1 MKITFIFKQIIST
14 VMVLVA
20 LAFGQT
26 AQAMVTEPMTFDGY
40 SNTEGNTS
48 LHVWRIQGFLGTASS
63 QQPVSGTSQTFDN
76 AQVINVGGNRVTING
91 TLNFTVT
98 NTFTDV
104 YTGSV
109 VTLVFES
116 SHFWFY
122 GATVKT
128 LSDANVTGCTYS
140 TSSNKNTITVTIP
153 QGKTFGKV
161 YLDFVPNAP
170 MTNSNTTVTVPAG
183 DYWVSDANHKPK
195 PMPTVTYGNTTLTQ
209 GTDYTLS
216 WSNNGSAGTGTVTVS
231 GGGNYAG
238 SATGTFPIRWATYTV
253 HFDKNNNDAT
263 GTMSDQQFTYHTA
276 QNLTANA
283 FGRTG
288 YSFEGWSTTP
298 NGAVAY
304 TDQQSVN
311 NLSVN
316 DGEIINLYAKWTLT
330 NYHITYD
337 LDGGSVAITNPNTY
351 KVTTPTFTLNNP
363 TQPGFTFDGWTGT
376 DLAEPTQTVTI
387 AQGSTGN
394 RSYTANW
401 TRFAY
406 VLVLENGITAT
417 PSPAATYNSIKYYTP
432 GTEITLSYNGTPPS
446 GFDFLGFYVNGS
458 PIEGNTF
465 VMPAND
471 VTVTTNF
478 NGLPWEGAGTSDY
491 PYIILNA
498 DQLDMLATRLNTGIG
513 DDYASNGYSG
523 KYFKLGADINYNPN
537 ELINGENYTAIGN
550 DYGNENYQFNG
561 TFDGDNHI
569 ISGIRINKPDYY
581 LQGLFGEI
589 ASSGTVKN
597 VILDDAVVI
606 GRNCVGG
613 IAGNKLGTIENCRVI
628 NTNITGNSLVGGIA
642 GHSAN
647 QTIENNMVLNTAIT
661 CDDSELIVTGG
672 AIIGS
677 QQSGSIGYNYY
688 HNCTLNGVASNI
700 GCGVANIG
708 NIIVGDLT
716 SHNGA
721 VQAYTLTLS
730 PHITATPVANATY
743 DGILYYTEGT
753 EITLGSK
760 NGYTITSATLIY
772 GDNNYNIEPIGGV
785 YSFTMPAADV
795 RVTTTLAT
803 LEASY
808 ELFSGDLVEGDY
820 LIVYNLNG
828 NLYTM
833 NNVISNHAFQYE
845 VVNVIDNVI
854 TTDNADIVW
863 HIAPYSDDSW
873 TIYNAAIGKYAG
885 GRLAQSG
892 AKLYDET
899 DYCAIWTVG
908 SSYSFQNCDD
918 RFLGFR
924 TLGTAIIGFNVGDLD
939 PYNPIYTNLLLYKKV
954 EAPTGNYTFD
964 STTGELTLISGE
976 FNKDNKW
983 GSEVTPSAVTS
994 VTATDQVSFTGDCT
1008 DLFRGFEN
1016 CTSMDLNSVNT
1027 VNVTNMAG
1035 MFHNCSS
1042 LQSLDL
1048 SGWNTAGVLD
1058 MTSMFKNCSSLV
1070 TIYVGTAWSTENVTL
1085 SSEVFYNCISIVGGN
1100 GCPYVSTYYWYCD
1113 PGLTY
1118 AHIDMPDNPG
1128 YLTGRFNKDIAGYQ
1142 DDESGWYLIASPI
1155 STPITLTEGEGILA
1169 NDYDLYR
1176 FNQSGAN
1183 GEWENYKA
1191 HPEFTTLVNGQGYL
1205 YANSEDV
1212 KLSFTGVPYSGD
1224 GTVTLDKDD
1233 NADLSGWNLVGNPF
1247 AETAYID
1254 RDFYYVMNDGGSEI
1268 IVAERSNNYVEAM
1281 EGIFVHADEDGETM
1295 TFTTEAPSKGSGNNE
1310 SLVINL
1316 GNGNRGSVIDRSIVC
1331 FDGKNT
1337 LPKLQIFDGS
1347 TKLYIPQ
1354 EGTDYAMV
1362 SSDRQSNIPLNFKA
1376 KEFGKY
1382 TINFN
1387 GTDMNNIK
1395 LIDKFE
1401 NLVVDLNEN
1410 NSYTF
1415 VGSPSDRQARFIIT
1429 FNGSEHFE
1437 SSDNSIFAYQSGNDI
1452 IVNGEGELQV
1462 FDVMGRMIM
1471 QKHVNGVE
1479 TWRAAS
1485 LQTGVYILKL
1495 NENTQKI
1502 VIK

>member
-40 SNTEGNTS
+40 SNTNGNTS
-48 LHVWRIQGFLGTASS
+48 LHVWRIQGFLGMASS

-76 AQVINVGGNRVTING
+76 VQVINVGGNRVTING

-140 TSSNKNTITVTIP
+140 TNSNKNTITVTIP

-183 DYWVSDANHKPK
+183 DYWVSDANHKPM

-216 WSNNGSAGTGTVTVS
+216 WSNNGSAGTGTVTVT
-231 GGGNYAG
+231 GAGNYAG
-238 SATGTFPIRWATYTV
+238 SATGTFPIRWATYTI
-253 HFDKNNNDAT
+253 HFDKNHNDAT

-283 FGRTG
+283 FSRTG

-316 DGEIINLYAKWTLT
+316 DGEIINFYAQLTPT
-330 NYHITYD
+330 NYHIAYNLNDGSANNPTTYN
-337 LDGGSVAITNPNTY
+337 VE
-351 KVTTPTFTLNNP
+351 TPTFTLNSP
-363 TQPGFTFDGWTGT
+363 VRPGYTFDGWTGT

-387 AQGSTGN
+387 AQGSTGD

-446 GFDFLGFYVNGS
+446 GLDFLGFYVNGS

-471 VTVTTNF
+471 VTVTINF

-550 DYGNENYQFNG
+550 DYGNANYQFKG

-628 NTNITGNSLVGGIA
+628 NTNITGNSMVGGIA
-642 GHSAN
+642 GHGAN

-700 GCGVANIG
+700 GCGIASIG
-708 NIIVGDLT
+708 NMIVGDIT
-716 SHNGA
+716 WDNAA

-730 PHITATPVANATY
+730 PHITATPAANATY

-760 NGYTITSATLIY
+760 DGYTITSATLIY
-772 GDNNYNIEPIGGV
+772 GGNNYNIEPIGGV

-795 RVTTTLAT
+795 SVTVM
-803 LEASY
+803 EISSDRY
-808 ELFSGDLVEGDY
+808 QLFTGNLVEGDY
-820 LIVYNLNG
+820 LIVYNLKG
-828 NLYTM
+828 NLYSM

-845 VVNVIDNVI
+845 VVNAIDNVI

-863 HIAPYSDDSW
+863 HIAPNSDGNW
-873 TIYNAAIGKYAG
+873 TIYNAAIEKYAG
-885 GRLAQSG
+885 GRHTQDGAQ
-892 AKLYDET
+892 LYDEI
-899 DYCAIWTVG
+899 DYCATWTVG
-908 SSYSFQNCDD
+908 SSYSFQNRDD

-924 TLGTAIIGFNVGDLD
+924 TYHTTIIGFCVMDLD
-939 PYNPIYTNLLLYKKV
+939 SYNPIYTNLLLYKKV
-954 EAPTGNYTFD
+954 EAPITETYTLEIE
-964 STTGELTLISGE
+964 G
-976 FNKDNKW
+976 
-983 GSEVTPSAVTS
+983 
-994 VTATDQVSFTGDCT
+994 
-1008 DLFRGFEN
+1008 
-1016 CTSMDLNSVNT
+1016 
-1027 VNVTNMAG
+1027 
-1035 MFHNCSS
+1035 
-1042 LQSLDL
+1042 
-1048 SGWNTAGVLD
+1048 
-1058 MTSMFKNCSSLV
+1058 
-1070 TIYVGTAWSTENVTL
+1070 
-1085 SSEVFYNCISIVGGN
+1085 YN
-1100 GCPYVSTYYWYCD
+1100 
-1113 PGLTY
+1113 
-1118 AHIDMPDNPG
+1118 
-1128 YLTGRFNKDIAGYQ
+1128 

-1155 STPITLTEGEGILA
+1155 STPITLTEGEGILT

-1212 KLSFTGVPYSGD
+1212 TLSFIGIPYSGY

-1254 RDFYYVMNDGGSEI
+1254 RDFYYVMNDAGSEI
-1268 IVAERSNNYVEAM
+1268 IVAERLNNYVEAM

-1295 TFTTEAPSKGSGNNE
+1295 TFTTEAPIKGSGNNE

-1316 GNGNRGSVIDRSIVC
+1316 GNGNRGSVIDRAIIC

-1362 SSDRQSNIPLNFKA
+1362 SSDRQSDIPLNFKA

-1401 NLVVDLNEN
+1401 NLVINLNEN
-1410 NSYTF
+1410 NTYTF
-1415 VGSPSDRQARFIIT
+1415 VGSPTDRQERFIIT

-1437 SSDNSIFAYQSGNDI
+1437 SSENSIFAYQSGTDI

-1495 NENTQKI
+1495 NEETQKI
-1502 VIK
+1502 IIK

>member
-1 MKITFIFKQIIST
+1 MKITFTFKQIIST

-40 SNTEGNTS
+40 SNTNGNTS
-48 LHVWRIQGFLGTASS
+48 LHVWRIQGFLGMASS

-76 AQVINVGGNRVTING
+76 VQVINVGGNRVTING

-170 MTNSNTTVTVPAG
+170 MTNSNTTVTVPDG
-183 DYWVSDANHKPK
+183 DYWVSDANHKPM

-216 WSNNGSAGTGTVTVS
+216 WSNNGSAGTGTVTVT
-231 GGGNYAG
+231 GGGNYTG
-238 SATGTFPIRWATYTV
+238 SATGTFPIRWATYTI
-253 HFDKNNNDAT
+253 HFDKNHNDAT

-283 FGRTG
+283 FSRTG
-288 YSFEGWSTTP
+288 CSFEGWSTTP

-351 KVTTPTFTLNNP
+351 WVTTPTFTLNNP

-387 AQGSTGN
+387 AQGSTGD

-446 GFDFLGFYVNGS
+446 GLDFLGFYVNGS

-471 VTVTTNF
+471 VTVTINF

-550 DYGNENYQFNG
+550 YDGNEDYQFKG

-569 ISGIRINKPDYY
+569 ISGIRINKPDYS
-581 LQGLFGEI
+581 LQGLFGTI
-589 ASSGTVKN
+589 AYSGTVKN

-606 GRNCVGG
+606 GSNFVGG

-642 GHSAN
+642 GGSAN
-647 QTIENNMVLNTAIT
+647 PKIENNLVLNTAIT
-661 CDDSELIVTGG
+661 YDNTENYNCGG

-677 QQSGSIGYNYY
+677 QQTGYIGDNYY

-700 GCGVANIG
+700 GCGVASIG
-708 NIIVGDLT
+708 NMIVGDIT
-716 SHNGA
+716 WDNAA
-721 VQAYTLTLS
+721 VQAYTLSLS

-760 NGYTITSATLIY
+760 DGYTITSATLIY
-772 GDNNYNIEPIGGV
+772 GGNNYNIEPIGGV

-795 RVTTTLAT
+795 SVTVM
-803 LEASY
+803 EISSDRY
-808 ELFSGDLVEGDY
+808 QLFTGNLVEGDY
-820 LIVYNLNG
+820 LIVYNLKG
-828 NLYTM
+828 NLYSM

-845 VVNVIDNVI
+845 VVNAIDNVI

-863 HIAPYSDDSW
+863 HIAPYSDGNW

-885 GRLAQSG
+885 GRLTQSG
-892 AKLYDET
+892 AQLYDET
-899 DYCAIWTVG
+899 DYCATWTVG

-924 TLGTAIIGFNVGDLD
+924 TYHTTIIGFCVMDLD
-939 PYNPIYTNLLLYKKV
+939 SYNPIYTNLLLYKKV
-954 EAPTGNYTFD
+954 EAPITETYTLEIE
-964 STTGELTLISGE
+964 G
-976 FNKDNKW
+976 
-983 GSEVTPSAVTS
+983 
-994 VTATDQVSFTGDCT
+994 
-1008 DLFRGFEN
+1008 
-1016 CTSMDLNSVNT
+1016 
-1027 VNVTNMAG
+1027 
-1035 MFHNCSS
+1035 
-1042 LQSLDL
+1042 
-1048 SGWNTAGVLD
+1048 
-1058 MTSMFKNCSSLV
+1058 
-1070 TIYVGTAWSTENVTL
+1070 
-1085 SSEVFYNCISIVGGN
+1085 YN
-1100 GCPYVSTYYWYCD
+1100 
-1113 PGLTY
+1113 
-1118 AHIDMPDNPG
+1118 
-1128 YLTGRFNKDIAGYQ
+1128 

-1155 STPITLTEGEGILA
+1155 STPITLTEGEGILT

-1212 KLSFTGVPYSGD
+1212 TLSFIGIPYSGY

-1254 RDFYYVMNDGGSEI
+1254 RDFYYVMNDGCSEI

-1295 TFTTEAPSKGSGNNE
+1295 TFTTEAPIKGSGNNE

-1316 GNGNRGSVIDRSIVC
+1316 SNGNRSSVIDRAIVC

-1362 SSDRQSNIPLNFKA
+1362 SSDRQSDIPLNFKA

-1401 NLVVDLNEN
+1401 NLVINLNKN
-1410 NSYTF
+1410 NTYTF
-1415 VGSPSDRQARFIIT
+1415 VGSPSDRQERFIIT
-1429 FNGSEHFE
+1429 FDGSEHFE
-1437 SSDNSIFAYQSGNDI
+1437 SSDNSIFAYQSGTDI
-1452 IVNGEGELQV
+1452 IVNGEGELQI

-1471 QKHVNGVE
+1471 QKHIDGVE

-1495 NENTQKI
+1495 NEETQKI
-1502 VIK
+1502 IIK

>member
-1 MKITFIFKQIIST
+1 M
-14 VMVLVA
+14 
-20 LAFGQT
+20 
-26 AQAMVTEPMTFDGY
+26 
-40 SNTEGNTS
+40 
-48 LHVWRIQGFLGTASS
+48 
-63 QQPVSGTSQTFDN
+63 
-76 AQVINVGGNRVTING
+76 
-91 TLNFTVT
+91 
-98 NTFTDV
+98 
-104 YTGSV
+104 
-109 VTLVFES
+109 
-116 SHFWFY
+116 
-122 GATVKT
+122 
-128 LSDANVTGCTYS
+128 
-140 TSSNKNTITVTIP
+140 
-153 QGKTFGKV
+153 
-161 YLDFVPNAP
+161 
-170 MTNSNTTVTVPAG
+170 
-183 DYWVSDANHKPK
+183 
-195 PMPTVTYGNTTLTQ
+195 
-209 GTDYTLS
+209 
-216 WSNNGSAGTGTVTVS
+216 
-231 GGGNYAG
+231 
-238 SATGTFPIRWATYTV
+238 
-253 HFDKNNNDAT
+253 
-263 GTMSDQQFTYHTA
+263 
-276 QNLTANA
+276 
-283 FGRTG
+283 
-288 YSFEGWSTTP
+288 
-298 NGAVAY
+298 
-304 TDQQSVN
+304 
-311 NLSVN
+311 
-316 DGEIINLYAKWTLT
+316 
-330 NYHITYD
+330 
-337 LDGGSVAITNPNTY
+337 
-351 KVTTPTFTLNNP
+351 
-363 TQPGFTFDGWTGT
+363 
-376 DLAEPTQTVTI
+376 TI

-708 NIIVGDLT
+708 YPISGDLT

-760 NGYTITSATLIY
+760 DGYTITSATLIY

-820 LIVYNLNG
+820 LI
-828 NLYTM
+828 
-833 NNVISNHAFQYE
+833 
-845 VVNVIDNVI
+845 
-854 TTDNADIVW
+854 
-863 HIAPYSDDSW
+863 
-873 TIYNAAIGKYAG
+873 
-885 GRLAQSG
+885 
-892 AKLYDET
+892 
-899 DYCAIWTVG
+899 
-908 SSYSFQNCDD
+908 
-918 RFLGFR
+918 
-924 TLGTAIIGFNVGDLD
+924 
-939 PYNPIYTNLLLYKKV
+939 
-954 EAPTGNYTFD
+954 
-964 STTGELTLISGE
+964 
-976 FNKDNKW
+976 
-983 GSEVTPSAVTS
+983 
-994 VTATDQVSFTGDCT
+994 
-1008 DLFRGFEN
+1008 
-1016 CTSMDLNSVNT
+1016 
-1027 VNVTNMAG
+1027 
-1035 MFHNCSS
+1035 
-1042 LQSLDL
+1042 
-1048 SGWNTAGVLD
+1048 
-1058 MTSMFKNCSSLV
+1058 
-1070 TIYVGTAWSTENVTL
+1070 
-1085 SSEVFYNCISIVGGN
+1085 
-1100 GCPYVSTYYWYCD
+1100 
-1113 PGLTY
+1113 
-1118 AHIDMPDNPG
+1118 
-1128 YLTGRFNKDIAGYQ
+1128 
-1142 DDESGWYLIASPI
+1142 ASPI

-1191 HPEFTTLVNGQGYL
+1191 HSEFTTLVNGQGYL

-1310 SLVINL
+1310 SLMINL
-1316 GNGNRGSVIDRSIVC
+1316 SNGNRSSVIDRAIIC

-1362 SSDRQSNIPLNFKA
+1362 SSDRQSDIPLNFKA

-1401 NLVVDLNEN
+1401 NLVIDLNEN

-1429 FNGSEHFE
+1429 FNGSEHFDSYE
-1437 SSDNSIFAYQSGNDI
+1437 NSIFAYQSGTDI

-1471 QKHVNGVE
+1471 QKHVDGVE

-1495 NENTQKI
+1495 NEETQKI
-1502 VIK
+1502 IIK

>member
-1 MKITFIFKQIIST
+1 MKQKSRFKHVFSAIMLMISI
-14 VMVLVA
+14 A
-20 LAFGQT
+20 WGQT
-26 AQAMVTEPMTFDGY
+26 AQAMVTEPMTFEGY
-40 SNTEGNTS
+40 SNTNGNTS
-48 LHVWRIQGFLGTASS
+48 LHVWHIQGFLGMASS
-63 QQPVSGTSQTFDN
+63 QQPVSGTSQTFNN

-128 LSDANVTGCTYS
+128 LSDANVTGCS
-140 TSSNKNTITVTIP
+140 CSISDNHQSITVTIP

-183 DYWVSDANHKPK
+183 DYWVSDANHKPM

-216 WSNNGSAGTGTVTVS
+216 WSNNGSAGYGNVTATGA
-231 GGGNYAG
+231 GNYAG
-238 SATGTFPIRWATYTV
+238 SATGSFHIRWATYTI
-253 HFDKNNNDAT
+253 HFDKNHNDAT

-276 QNLTANA
+276 QNLTTNA

-351 KVTTPTFTLNNP
+351 SVTTPTFTLNNP

-387 AQGSTGN
+387 AQGSTGD

-406 VLVLENGITAT
+406 VLLLENGITAT

-446 GFDFLGFYVNGS
+446 GLDFLGFYVNGS

-471 VTVTTNF
+471 VTVTINF

-537 ELINGENYTAIGN
+537 ELINGDNYTAIGN
-550 DYGNENYQFNG
+550 DYGNEDYQFNG

-569 ISGIRINKPDYY
+569 ISGIRINKPNYG
-581 LQGLFGEI
+581 LQGLFGEVG
-589 ASSGTVKN
+589 SNGTVKN

-628 NTNITGNSLVGGIA
+628 NTNITGNSMVGGIA

-661 CDDSELIVTGG
+661 CYDSELIVTGG

-677 QQSGSIGYNYY
+677 QQTGSIRDNYY
-688 HNCTLNGVASNI
+688 HNCTVNGVTSNI
-700 GCGVANIG
+700 GCGFASIG
-708 NIIVGDLT
+708 NIIVGDIT
-716 SHNGA
+716 SYNAA

-730 PHITATPVANATY
+730 PHITATPAANATY

-760 NGYTITSATLIY
+760 DGYTITSATLIY
-772 GDNNYNIEPIGGV
+772 GGNNYNIEPIGGV

-820 LIVYNLNG
+820 LIVYDGKAMKNIVSSHNFQCEEV
-828 NLYTM
+828 TA
-833 NNVISNHAFQYE
+833 SN
-845 VVNVIDNVI
+845 NVI
-854 TTDNADIVW
+854 TTDNADIIW
-863 HIAPYSDDSW
+863 HIADDNLFW
-873 TIYNAAIGKYAG
+873 TIYNAAIEEYAG
-885 GRLAQSG
+885 YKKNGG
-892 AKLYDET
+892 AKLYSSKT
-899 DYCAIWTVG
+899 SIYAQWFNIG
-908 SSYSFQNCDD
+908 SYQ
-918 RFLGFR
+918 
-924 TLGTAIIGFNVGDLD
+924 FND
-939 PYNPIYTNLLLYKKV
+939 PHSSRYLMYNPNSQCFQVTDPDHGYITLSLYKKV
-954 EAPTGNYTFD
+954 EAPITETYTLEIE
-964 STTGELTLISGE
+964 G
-976 FNKDNKW
+976 
-983 GSEVTPSAVTS
+983 
-994 VTATDQVSFTGDCT
+994 
-1008 DLFRGFEN
+1008 
-1016 CTSMDLNSVNT
+1016 
-1027 VNVTNMAG
+1027 
-1035 MFHNCSS
+1035 
-1042 LQSLDL
+1042 
-1048 SGWNTAGVLD
+1048 
-1058 MTSMFKNCSSLV
+1058 
-1070 TIYVGTAWSTENVTL
+1070 
-1085 SSEVFYNCISIVGGN
+1085 YN
-1100 GCPYVSTYYWYCD
+1100 
-1113 PGLTY
+1113 
-1118 AHIDMPDNPG
+1118 
-1128 YLTGRFNKDIAGYQ
+1128 

-1155 STPITLTEGEGILA
+1155 STPITLTEGEGILT

-1176 FNQSGAN
+1176 FNQSGTN

-1191 HPEFTTLVNGQGYL
+1191 HTEFTTLVNGRGYL
-1205 YANSEDV
+1205 YANSEDM

-1254 RDFYYVMNDGGSEI
+1254 RDFYYVMNDDGSEI
-1268 IVAERSNNYVEAM
+1268 IVAERLNNYVEPM
-1281 EGIFVHADEDGETM
+1281 EGIFVHTDEDGETM
-1295 TFTTEAPSKGSGNNE
+1295 TFTTDQPSKGRGEKSE
-1310 SLVINL
+1310 PEQIVINL
-1316 GNGNRGSVIDRSIVC
+1316 SRPSTGSGTGSTSAIDRAIVC

-1354 EGTDYAMV
+1354 DGTDYAITF
-1362 SSDRQSNIPLNFKA
+1362 SDRQGDIPLNFKA
-1376 KEFGKY
+1376 KETGLY
-1382 TINFN
+1382 TITIETFQETSLR
-1387 GTDMNNIK
+1387 GIH
-1395 LIDKFE
+1395 LIDLLAGE
-1401 NLVVDLNEN
+1401 DIDLGNDP
-1410 NSYTF
+1410 SYTF
-1415 VGSPSDRQARFIIT
+1415 IGSPANRKARFVIR
-1429 FNGSEHFE
+1429 FE
-1437 SSDNSIFAYQSGNDI
+1437 DSCNTESSIFAYQSGSN
-1452 IVNGEGELQV
+1452 IVVSGEGELQV
-1462 FDVMGRMIM
+1462 FDVMGRKVKT
-1471 QKHVNGVE
+1471 QYVNGVE
-1479 TWRAAS
+1479 TINVNA
-1485 LQTGVYILKL
+1485 QGVYILKL
-1495 NENTQKI
+1495 EDKVQKI

>member
-1 MKITFIFKQIIST
+1 MKTLYKYVFSAMLLF
-14 VMVLVA
+14 VA

-40 SNTEGNTS
+40 SNTNGNTS
-48 LHVWRIQGFLGTASS
+48 LHVWRIQGFLGMASS

-76 AQVINVGGNRVTING
+76 VQVINSGGNRVTING

-140 TSSNKNTITVTIP
+140 TNSNKNTITVTIP

-183 DYWVSDANHKPK
+183 DYWVSDANHKPM
-195 PMPTVTYGNTTLTQ
+195 PMPTVAYGNTTLTQ

-216 WSNNGSAGTGTVTVS
+216 WSNNGSAGTGTVTVT

-238 SATGTFPIRWATYTV
+238 SATGTFPIRWATYTI
-253 HFDKNNNDAT
+253 HFDKNHNDAT
-263 GTMSDQQFTYHTA
+263 GTMSDQQFTYHTT

-283 FGRTG
+283 FSRTG

-316 DGEIINLYAKWTLT
+316 DGEIINLYAKWDAITY
-330 NYHITYD
+330 NITYD
-337 LDGGSVAITNPNTY
+337 LGGGSVAITNPNTY
-351 KVTTPTFTLNNP
+351 RVTTPTFTLNNP

-376 DLAEPTQTVTI
+376 GLNEATQTVTI
-387 AQGSTGN
+387 AQGSTGD

-417 PSPAATYNSIKYYTP
+417 PSPASTYNSIKYYTP

-458 PIEGNTF
+458 PVEGNTF
-465 VMPAND
+465 VMPANN

-478 NGLPWEGAGTSDY
+478 NSLPWEGAGTSDY

-498 DQLDMLATRLNTGIG
+498 DQLDMLATHLNTGIG
-513 DDYASNGYSG
+513 DDYASSGYNG

-569 ISGIRINKPDYY
+569 ISGIRINKPDYN
-581 LQGLFGEI
+581 LQGLFGVI

-606 GRNCVGG
+606 GRICVGG

-642 GHSAN
+642 GHGAN

-688 HNCTLNGVASNI
+688 HNCTLNGEASNI
-700 GCGVANIG
+700 GCGVASIG
-708 NIIVGDLT
+708 NMIVGDIT

-730 PHITATPVANATY
+730 SHLTATPVPNATY
-743 DGILYYTEGT
+743 DGVRYYIEGT
-753 EITLGSK
+753 EVTLGTSAPS
-760 NGYTITSATLIY
+760 YTITSATLTY
-772 GDNNYNIEPIGGV
+772 GGNNHNIASVGGV
-785 YSFTMPAADV
+785 YSFTMPAADATV
-795 RVTTTLAT
+795 LVT
-803 LEASY
+803 LE
-808 ELFSGDLVEGDY
+808 L
-820 LIVYNLNG
+820 
-828 NLYTM
+828 
-833 NNVISNHAFQYE
+833 
-845 VVNVIDNVI
+845 
-854 TTDNADIVW
+854 
-863 HIAPYSDDSW
+863 AP
-873 TIYNAAIGKYAG
+873 NAAQFTKNITGY
-885 GRLAQSG
+885 
-892 AKLYDET
+892 
-899 DYCAIWTVG
+899 
-908 SSYSFQNCDD
+908 
-918 RFLGFR
+918 
-924 TLGTAIIGFNVGDLD
+924 
-939 PYNPIYTNLLLYKKV
+939 
-954 EAPTGNYTFD
+954 GNY
-964 STTGELTLISGE
+964 
-976 FNKDNKW
+976 
-983 GSEVTPSAVTS
+983 
-994 VTATDQVSFTGDCT
+994 
-1008 DLFRGFEN
+1008 
-1016 CTSMDLNSVNT
+1016 
-1027 VNVTNMAG
+1027 
-1035 MFHNCSS
+1035 
-1042 LQSLDL
+1042 
-1048 SGWNTAGVLD
+1048 
-1058 MTSMFKNCSSLV
+1058 
-1070 TIYVGTAWSTENVTL
+1070 
-1085 SSEVFYNCISIVGGN
+1085 
-1100 GCPYVSTYYWYCD
+1100 
-1113 PGLTY
+1113 
-1118 AHIDMPDNPG
+1118 DNPG
-1128 YLTGRFNKDIAGYQ
+1128 
-1142 DDESGWYLIASPI
+1142 GWYLIASPV
-1155 STPITLTEGEGILA
+1155 SSPITPTVEDGFLA
-1169 NDYDLYR
+1169 NIHDLYR
-1176 FNQSGAN
+1176 FNQSAES
-1183 GEWENYKA
+1183 EWENWKQTGDHY
-1191 HPEFTTLVNGQGYL
+1191 HFNLESGRGYL

-1212 KLSFTGVPYSGD
+1212 KLSFTGVPYSSD

-1233 NADLSGWNLVGNPF
+1233 NADFSGWNLVGNPF

-1316 GNGNRGSVIDRSIVC
+1316 GNGNRGSVIDRAIIC

-1362 SSDRQSNIPLNFKA
+1362 SSNRQGSIPLNFKA

-1401 NLVVDLNEN
+1401 NLVIDLNEN
-1410 NSYTF
+1410 NTYTF
-1415 VGSPSDRQARFIIT
+1415 VGSPTDRQERFIIT
-1429 FNGSEHFE
+1429 FDGSEHFE
-1437 SSDNSIFAYQSGNDI
+1437 SSENSIFAYQSGTDI
-1452 IVNGEGELQV
+1452 IITGEGELQI
-1462 FDVMGRMIM
+1462 FDVLGRM
-1471 QKHVNGVE
+1471 VSTCRVSGVQ
-1479 TWRAAS
+1479 TVAKPS
-1485 LQTGVYILKL
+1485 QTGMYIMKL
-1495 NENTQKI
+1495 NEKTQKI
-1502 VIK
+1502 IIK